1 MDAITSLM
9 KFVLAPDKFKGSLSG
24 KEFCTVVERGLRKVF
39 PHASIVI
46 KPLADGG
53 DGTIEVVK
61 DYLEADVVNVQVNNP
76 IFEPVPANYLYT
88 DKKKTA
94 FIEMSEASGYRLL
107 KKERWNCLT
116 TTSLGT
122 GELLLDAIERG
133 AEHIILGIG
142 GSATNDGGMGVAH
155 ALGYR
160 FLDKMG
166 YELLPVGENLEKVKH
181 ISNVAVD
188 PRWAHVSVKVACDVD
203 NPFYGPNGAAFVYG
217 PQKGASPAEVKR
229 LDKGLQYFAQNVKE
243 QLGID
248 LQQIPGAGAAG
259 GLGGGA
265 VAFLGA
271 TLASGIHL
279 IKEIADFDNAIA
291 GADWIVTGE
300 GKLDD
305 QTLSGKTI
313 AGVLSSAKKQDI
325 PVAALCGLVALT
337 PAETE
342 ISGISYVKGISE
354 GIADMAVAYREA
366 PSNLERA
373 AEAFAKT
380 LLKG

>member
-1 MDAITSLM
+1 M

-24 KEFCTVVERGLRKVF
+24 KEFCTAAERGLRKVF
-39 PHASIVI
+39 PNANMVI

-61 DYLEADVVNVQVNNP
+61 DYLKAKVVKIQVTSP
-76 IFEPVPANYLYT
+76 IFKPVFANYLYT
-88 DKKKTA
+88 DEKKTA

-107 KKERWNCLT
+107 KKGSWNCLGT
-116 TTSLGT
+116 TTLGT

-133 AEHIILGIG
+133 AEQIILGIG

-155 ALGYR
+155 ALGFR
-160 FLDKMG
+160 FLDETG
-166 YELLPVGENLEKVKH
+166 QELLPVGENLEKVKH
-181 ISNVAVD
+181 ISKVGVD
-188 PRWAHVSVKVACDVD
+188 PRLAHISVKVACDVD

-217 PQKGASPAEVKR
+217 PQKGASPTEVKR
-229 LDKGLQYFAQNVKE
+229 LDKGLQHFAQRVKE
-243 QLGID
+243 QLGMD
-248 LQQIPGAGAAG
+248 MQNIPGAGAAG

-271 TLASGIHL
+271 ILASGIHL
-279 IKEIADFDNAIA
+279 IKEIADFDNAIT

-313 AGVLSSAKKQDI
+313 AGVLSSAQKQNI
-325 PVAALCGLVALT
+325 PVAALCGLVDL
-337 PAETE
+337 AESDLKT
-342 ISGISYVKGISE
+342 SGISYAKGVSE
-354 GIADMAVAYREA
+354 GITDITVAYREA
-366 PSNLERA
+366 AFNLELA
-373 AEAFAKT
+373 AETFAKT
-380 LLKG
+380 LVKG